1 VSAKSDYIVLYLR
14 VFEFYI
20 KWIERVYEK
29 GDIVLEYSVFG
40 YSQHL
45 PFSLMIALHSFDLR
59 ENRRGCEGADDQC
72 YGSLTVPFIATAH
85 FWILREFGRAER
97 G

>member
-29 GDIVLEYSVFG
+29 GDIVLKYSVFG

-59 ENRRGCEGADDQC
+59 ENWRGCEGADDQSD
-72 YGSLTVPFIATAH
+72 GWVWSFLVKAGMN
-85 FWILREFGRAER
+85 WE
-97 G
+97 